1 MMLRALGVAVCV
13 AFPAGSLAA
22 TECSFPPPE
31 TPRARIEVPA
41 GTRIGLALGSGSMHG
56 YAHLGVLLEIEAR
69 GLPVQVVAGTSVG
82 ALMGAMWASGMGA
95 RQVEA
100 LALAHDLDDL
110 ARPAVSWQGLFSSEA
125 MRAPLAAAFG
135 GRPIESWPR
144 RFGAVATNVADGQRR
159 LLTSGDAVEAIRASS
174 AVPVLF
180 IPILRGRERLVDGAL
195 VEPVPVA
202 AARDLGANL
211 VIAVD
216 VAYRPSEEEA
226 HGIAQ
231 YAFQAMHILVN
242 ALAAE
247 QLRAAD
253 VAIRPNLH
261 HRWMQ
266 CGREG
271 LVAAGRDAV
280 AHAWPEIARAV
291 LARAAVPRQAEST
304 LH

>member
-1 MMLRALGVAVCV
+1 MMWRALALAVL
-13 AFPAGSLAA
+13 ALHPGILAA
-22 TECSFPPPE
+22 ADCRFPPPAA
-31 TPRARIEVPA
+31 PYARIEVPA

-82 ALMGAMWASGMGA
+82 ALMGAPWASGMDA
-95 RQVEA
+95 RRVEA

-110 ARPAVSWQGLFSSEA
+110 ARPSGSWQGLFSSDA
-125 MRAPLAAAFG
+125 MHAPLDAAFG

-144 RFGAVATNVADGQRR
+144 RFGAVATNLADGQRR
-159 LLTSGDAVEAIRASS
+159 LISSGDAVEAIRASS
-174 AVPVLF
+174 AVPVLYL
-180 IPILRGRERLVDGAL
+180 PVVRDRERLVDGAL

-253 VAIRPNLH
+253 VAIRPSLH
-261 HRWMQ
+261 RRWTQ

-271 LVAAGRDAV
+271 LIAAGRDAL
-280 AHAWPEIARAV
+280 AGAWPEIARAV
-291 LARAAVPRQAEST
+291 LARAAAQRQAESAVR
-304 LH
+304 